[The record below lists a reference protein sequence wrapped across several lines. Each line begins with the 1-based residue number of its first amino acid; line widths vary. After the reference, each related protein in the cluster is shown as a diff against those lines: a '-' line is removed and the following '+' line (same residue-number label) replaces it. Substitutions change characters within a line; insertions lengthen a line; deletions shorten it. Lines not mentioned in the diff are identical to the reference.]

1 MQVSDRPL
9 LDARWALPGQLARA
23 AGAADD
29 KARTRRSPR
38 DWAIDATFFL
48 GATLFWMMGADTGM
62 TVSAET
68 ETGLSITSPLVH
80 DPSMLLDVID
90 PVVGALLCLS
100 LWWRR
105 RIPVILAIAAIL
117 ASTFSI
123 TSAGAVI
130 VILFSLA
137 VHRPW
142 PISVPL
148 ALLQVPATLIYNTVR
163 PDDSMSFLATIVFGT
178 LLVVAILAWGI
189 AVRARRQLVLS
200 LRSSA
205 EQDRREHG
213 LLLHDARRAERERIA
228 REMHD
233 VLAHRISLL
242 SVHAGALEYRTQQ
255 AEAGTAPA
263 PTAAEVHHAV
273 SVIRENAHQALE
285 ELREVLSVLRTGD
298 APPELTDGSLEPD
311 SSPENAARAD
321 GTAAPQPDISD
332 LESLIAEA
340 RTAGQQVH
348 LDIDAPGLDGTRPQL
363 QRTIFR
369 VVQEGLTNARKHAP
383 SSLVNISLRGDAETG
398 ISLVLTNVVA
408 MDAVESQIPGA
419 GAGLAGLAE
428 RVAIDGGTLTH
439 EIRAGAFRLCV
450 RLPWRA

>member
-23 AGAADD
+23 AGPAGDPSS
-29 KARTRRSPR
+29 TRRSPR
-38 DWAIDATFFL
+38 DWAVDATFFL
-48 GATLFWMMGADTGM
+48 AATLFWMMGAETSATT
-62 TVSAET
+62 TVELSSEV
-68 ETGLSITSPLVH
+68 ENGLSIASPVAH
-80 DPSMLLDVID
+80 DPSILLDVVD
-90 PVVGALLCLS
+90 PVVGALLCIA

-105 RIPVILAIAAIL
+105 RIPVVLAVAAL
-117 ASTFSI
+117 VASTFSV
-123 TSAGAVI
+123 TAAGAIFVI
-130 VILFSLA
+130 VFTLA

-148 ALLQVPATLIYNTVR
+148 SLLQVPAGLVYDRVH
-163 PDDSMSFLATIVFGT
+163 PDTSTNAVHLAIAGT
-178 LLVVAILAWGI
+178 LLVGAVLAWGI

-200 LRSSA
+200 LRTSS
-205 EQDRREHG
+205 EQERREHS

-242 SVHAGALEYRTQQ
+242 SVHAGALEYRTDQ
-255 AEAGTAPA
+255 AEAGTAPP
-263 PTAAEVHHAV
+263 PTAAEVRDAV

-285 ELREVLSVLRTGD
+285 ELAEVLSVLRTADLPEDPAD
-298 APPELTDGSLEPD
+298 AP
-311 SSPENAARAD
+311 AAT
-321 GTAAPQPDISD
+321 GTAAPQPDLGD
-332 LESLIAEA
+332 LDALVAEA

-348 LDIDAPGLDGTRPQL
+348 LDVHAPGLETTRPQL

-383 SSLVNISLRGDAETG
+383 TSLVNITLRGDADTG
-398 ISLVLTNVVA
+398 VELVLTNVVA

-419 GAGLAGLAE
+419 GAGLAGLTE
-428 RVAIDGGTLTH
+428 RVAIEGGTLDH
-439 EIRAGAFRLCV
+439 EIRSGAFRLRV
-450 RLPWRA
+450 RLPWRP

>member
-1 MQVSDRPL
+1 MLFRFV
-9 LDARWALPGQLARA
+9 
-23 AGAADD
+23 
-29 KARTRRSPR
+29 
-38 DWAIDATFFL
+38 
-48 GATLFWMMGADTGM
+48 LFWMMGADAGL

-68 ETGLSITSPLVH
+68 ETGLTISNPLVH
-80 DPSMLLDVID
+80 DPAMLLDVID

-105 RIPVILAIAAIL
+105 RFPVTLAVAAII
-117 ASTFSI
+117 ASTFST

-142 PISVPL
+142 PISVPI
-148 ALLQVPATLIYNTVR
+148 ALLQVPATLIYNKVR
-163 PDDSMSFLATIVFGT
+163 PDDSMSTLATIVFGT

-200 LRSSA
+200 LRTSA

-285 ELREVLSVLRTGD
+285 ELREVLSVLRTDD
-298 APPELTDGSLEPD
+298 ALPDHTDDSAEP
-311 SSPENAARAD
+311 STSPAD
-321 GTAAPQPDISD
+321 RVLPAGTAAPQPDISD
-332 LESLIAEA
+332 LENLIAEA
-340 RTAGQQVH
+340 RSAGQQVH
-348 LDIDAPGLDGTRPQL
+348 LEVDAPGLETTRPQL

-383 SSLVNISLRGDAETG
+383 SSLANISLKGDAGTG
-398 ISLVLTNVVA
+398 ITLVLTNVVA

-439 EIRAGAFRLCV
+439 GIRSGAFRLV
-450 RLPWRA
+450 VQLPWRA